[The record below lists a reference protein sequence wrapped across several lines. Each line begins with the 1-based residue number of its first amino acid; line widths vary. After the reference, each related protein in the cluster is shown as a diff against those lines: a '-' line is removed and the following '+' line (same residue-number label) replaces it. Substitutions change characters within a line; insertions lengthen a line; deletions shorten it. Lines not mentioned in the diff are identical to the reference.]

1 VILVVG
7 GTGDLGGRVVRLLR
21 SRDEDVRCLVR
32 AHSDDAAL
40 REVGATVVA
49 GDLVDRDSLRAACQD
64 AGVVVATATAIGR
77 QLAGMRRPTM
87 REVDE
92 IGMGHLV
99 DAAEAAG
106 VRRFVYVSFAGAD
119 TALGTALER
128 AKLAIEDRLCVSPM
142 TATIVRPDAFQ
153 DIHLAPIGRFDIA
166 AGKAAIFGK
175 GDTQRRPVSTE
186 DVAALIVSVAL
197 DRAPPAVIEFGG
209 PELITRNEAVALAER
224 LTGRTFKR
232 QRMPRPV
239 ARLGIRVLGRRNPAL
254 ASVFG
259 AGLLQDLRPADWDD
273 APLRE
278 RGIVPRSATD
288 YITEQV
294 RLAGGAN

>member
-32 AHSDDAAL
+32 AHSADAAL

-128 AKLAIEDRLCVSPM
+128 AKLAIEDRLSVSPM

-166 AGKAAIFGK
+166 AGKAAILGK

-186 DVAALIVSVAL
+186 DVAALIVNVAL

-288 YITEQV
+288 YITQQA
-294 RLAGGAN
+294 RLADGGP